1 MQIGKN
7 LFALCGLL
15 AVTVSATRAQSPMP
29 TIVPVANANAAG
41 VAQPSKPVVADE
53 GDQATIKML
62 QEMKAANREILRKQE
77 AALAAL
83 DELEKAAEQIRI
95 LSKRG

>member
-7 LFALCGLL
+7 LFALCGLF
-15 AVTVSATRAQSPMP
+15 AVTVSTTGAQSPTP
-29 TIVPVANANAAG
+29 ITVPVANANAAG
-41 VAQPSKPVVADE
+41 AAQPSKPAIANEDDE
-53 GDQATIKML
+53 ATIKML
-62 QEMKAANREILRKQE
+62 QEMKAANREILRKQD

-83 DELEKAAEQIRI
+83 AELEKAAEQIRI